1 MRLWRSLLTLVL
13 TATLSAAIVAAPS
26 AHADHHGTHLLAA
39 ANTDG
44 DHDHG
49 AGDHDAA
56 GHGDDYA
63 EGDGHSAS
71 KDPSPFDIFEAD
83 VMPYVWNFLMWL
95 LLLGVL
101 LKYVFPAILKG
112 LRDREEKIRSDIDQ
126 AKAAREEAEA
136 MKADFERQLAEARQ
150 ESQQTIAQAKATA
163 SQAAEELKATAQ
175 REIDA
180 QRTRAKAEIASA
192 KEAALAE
199 VYAAAATL
207 ATDAAGKILGRSINA
222 DDQRDLV
229 EQTVNEFQANQN

>member
-1 MRLWRSLLTLVL
+1 MRLWRSLLTFVL
-13 TATLSAAIVAAPS
+13 TATLSAALVAAPS
-26 AHADHHGTHLLAA
+26 AHADHHGTHVLAA
-39 ANTDG
+39 AN
-44 DHDHG
+44 DHDHAG
-49 AGDHDAA
+49 HDHGDHAA
-56 GHGDDYA
+56 DEYA
-63 EGDGHSAS
+63 GGDGHSAS
-71 KDPSPFDIFEAD
+71 KDPSPFDIFESD

-95 LLLGVL
+95 LLLAVL
-101 LKYVFPAILKG
+101 LKYVFPAVLKG

-163 SQAAEELKATAQ
+163 SQAADELKATAQ

-180 QRTRAKAEIASA
+180 QRTRAKAEIAAA

-207 ATDAAGKILGRSINA
+207 ATDAAGKILGRSINP

-229 EQTVNEFQANQN
+229 EQTVNDYQSSQN